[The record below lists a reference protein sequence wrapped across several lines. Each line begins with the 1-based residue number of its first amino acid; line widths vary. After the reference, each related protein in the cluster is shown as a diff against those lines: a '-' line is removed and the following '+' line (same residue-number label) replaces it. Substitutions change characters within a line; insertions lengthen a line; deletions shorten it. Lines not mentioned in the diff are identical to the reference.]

1 MVVGGV
7 ARVSGG
13 KVLMAVL
20 GMGNQM
26 AFVSRGVFC
35 AVRVAG
41 RVCGMCG
48 CSGGRGLMG
57 F

>member
-1 MVVGGV
+1 MVVSGG

-26 AFVSRGVFC
+26 AFVLRGVFC
-35 AVRVAG
+35 VARMVG
-41 RVCGMCG
+41 GVG
-48 CSGGRGLMG
+48 GGRRLMG